1 MRSLSRHRREIM
13 RLLEG
18 INEASALRLRQS
30 CCGCVGFEIGQGRFV
45 TGGISCQGTVNG
57 ARPQISASRRL
68 VCLLLKSRRTAPRM
82 ARMSRPTLENGE
94 RIHLVDAK
102 GRHYALTLKAGDVYQ
117 LSGHKITHD
126 DLIGKPDGSIV
137 TLSGDRPMLALRP
150 TFGEYVLKMPRGAQV
165 LYPKD
170 LALIPMWADVYP
182 GARVFEAG
190 TGSGALTMALLRAVG
205 SRGLVVTY
213 EAREDFARTARQ
225 NIERYMGAT
234 PNLLA
239 FRNNA
244 YEGIQ
249 LLEDGAPFD
258 RLVLDLPEPWQVVP
272 HAAQVLRSGG
282 IYLSFVPTVPQV
294 QQTVAA
300 LQGTAVFTMIETFE
314 TLLRTWSIQGRSVR
328 PDHRMV
334 AHSGFITVARKVE
347 PGFWSHGRNRP
358 SLLEDG
364 TATDDDRKDAPE

>member
-1 MRSLSRHRREIM
+1 MSH
-13 RLLEG
+13 
-18 INEASALRLRQS
+18 AAFQ
-30 CCGCVGFEIGQGRFV
+30 
-45 TGGISCQGTVNG
+45 NG
-57 ARPQISASRRL
+57 D
-68 VCLLLKSRRTAPRM
+68 
-82 ARMSRPTLENGE
+82 

-117 LSGHKITHD
+117 LSGHKIAHD
-126 DLIGKPDGSIV
+126 ELIDKPDGSIV
-137 TLSGDRPMLALRP
+137 TLSGDKSMLALKP
-150 TFGEYVLKMPRGAQV
+150 TFGDYVLKMPRGAQV

-205 SRGLVVTY
+205 PRGLVVTY
-213 EAREDFARTARQ
+213 EAREDFARTARL
-225 NIERYMGAT
+225 NIERYMGAVS
-234 PNLLA
+234 NLIAL
-239 FRNNA
+239 RNNA

-249 LLEDGAPFD
+249 LLEDGVPFD

-272 HAAQVLRSGG
+272 HAAKVLRSGG

-300 LQGTAVFTMIETFE
+300 LQDATVFGMMETFE

-334 AHSGFITVARKVE
+334 AHSGFLTVARKVE
-347 PGFWSHGRNRP
+347 PGFWPRGRNTQ
-358 SLLEDG
+358 SDHESDG
-364 TATDDDRKDAPE
+364 QGEAEGKDETR

>member
-1 MRSLSRHRREIM
+1 
-13 RLLEG
+13 
-18 INEASALRLRQS
+18 
-30 CCGCVGFEIGQGRFV
+30 
-45 TGGISCQGTVNG
+45 
-57 ARPQISASRRL
+57 
-68 VCLLLKSRRTAPRM
+68 
-82 ARMSRPTLENGE
+82 MSRAALENGE
-94 RIHLVDAK
+94 RIHLVDVK

-126 DLIGKPDGSIV
+126 DLIGKLDGSVV
-137 TLSGDRPMLALRP
+137 TLSGGRSMLAVRP

-170 LALIPMWADVYP
+170 LALIPMWADIYP

-205 SRGLVVTY
+205 PRGVVVSY
-213 EAREDFARTARQ
+213 EAREDFARTAAQ
-225 NIERYMGAT
+225 NIERYMGAA

-249 LLEDGAPFD
+249 LLEDGVLFD

-272 HAAQVLRSGG
+272 HAARVLRSGG
-282 IYLSFVPTVPQV
+282 MYLSFVPTVPQV

-300 LQGTAVFTMIETFE
+300 LQGAAVFAMIETFE

-347 PGFWSHGRNRP
+347 PGFWSHGRTMP
-358 SLLEDG
+358 SESEKGQDQEDG
-364 TATDDDRKDAPE
+364 KDVAQ